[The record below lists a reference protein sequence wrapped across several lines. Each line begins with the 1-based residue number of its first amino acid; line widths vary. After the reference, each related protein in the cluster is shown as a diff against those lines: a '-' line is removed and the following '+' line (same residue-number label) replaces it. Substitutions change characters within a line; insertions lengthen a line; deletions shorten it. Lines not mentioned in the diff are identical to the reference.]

1 MYVFEA
7 SFASRNPRS
16 QLPHADH
23 ESGQSAGSGSVR
35 HGNHSR
41 CGACFTN
48 FAWPG
53 CLVFSGIYIYIFL
66 KARPMSVDRNG
77 HHFKSNSEVKG
88 GRICVS
94 WLTSKAK
101 LHLLFEWMAR
111 SQFFRTFFEVL
122 HAAESNPGHSTPA
135 AVNVVCIPQR
145 SSAHSYLR
153 FG

>member
-41 CGACFTN
+41 FCACFTN

-53 CLVFSGIYIYIFL
+53 CLVFSGIYIYIYFL
-66 KARPMSVDRNG
+66 KHVQCQLTGMAIT
-77 HHFKSNSEVKG
+77 SNPTLK
-88 GRICVS
+88 
-94 WLTSKAK
+94 SKAAEFAFPGW
-101 LHLLFEWMAR
+101 LPRQNYTCYLNGWQEAN
-111 SQFFRTFFEVL
+111 FF
-122 HAAESNPGHSTPA
+122 
-135 AVNVVCIPQR
+135 
-145 SSAHSYLR
+145 AHSLR
-153 FG
+153 FFMRQNPILGIAPRQQSMLFAFHSVQARIHT